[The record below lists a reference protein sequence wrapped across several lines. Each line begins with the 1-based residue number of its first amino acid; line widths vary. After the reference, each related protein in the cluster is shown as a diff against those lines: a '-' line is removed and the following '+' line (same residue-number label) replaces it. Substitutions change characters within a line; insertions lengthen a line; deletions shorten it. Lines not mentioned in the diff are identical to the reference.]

1 MIPALGSPSEQPK
14 DYLPMIEIRP
24 VVAADKD
31 SWAALWQGY
40 LAFYKTELPAEIY
53 DLTFSRLLDPAR
65 PQYGLLALVDGQP
78 LGLVHYLFHAHNW
91 MAADICY
98 LQDLYAAPDA
108 RGTGLGR
115 ALIEAVRDRANE
127 AGASGLYWMTQ
138 EDNLTAQRLYDRL
151 AEKTDFI
158 KYRMELT

>member
-1 MIPALGSPSEQPK
+1 
-14 DYLPMIEIRP
+14 MIEIRP
-24 VVAADKD
+24 VAAQDRD
-31 SWAALWQGY
+31 RWAELWQGY
-40 LAFYKTELPAEIY
+40 LTFYKTELPAGIY

-65 PQYGLLALVDGQP
+65 AQHGLLALVDGRP
-78 LGLVHYLFHAHNW
+78 MGLVHYLFHPHNW
-91 MAADICY
+91 AEADVCY
-98 LQDLYAAPDA
+98 LQDLYADPDA

-115 ALIEAVRDRANE
+115 ALIEAVRDRARE

-138 EDNLTAQRLYDRL
+138 QDNVTAQRLYDRL